1 MIEELRGQLK
11 EEKQDKIDLQKKVHL
26 IKKNMS
32 SLAAKYEAQ
41 KESNR
46 EALGKIYIS
55 LEKWN

>member
-1 MIEELRGQLK
+1 
-11 EEKQDKIDLQKKVHL
+11 
-26 IKKNMS
+26 MS